1 MGLMG
6 GVFNVLFGGRGNV
19 VRETAEVFRENAEAA
34 SARDAGLQMA
44 AIEAFAAEFAHV
56 RKGWFDRFMDGL
68 NRVPRPALALSTL
81 GLFAAA
87 MISPAWFADRMQG
100 VALVPEPLWWLM
112 GAIVSFYFGARQQV
126 KGQEFQRSIAEV
138 LVRANGF
145 VPSPSKPTATPPIV
159 STGQES
165 DPAPLLADP
174 EPEAPVRDDEPNV
187 PQADTAPVDVS
198 DNAALKDW
206 MERRNGK

>member
-1 MGLMG
+1 MGLIG
-6 GVFNVLFGGRGNV
+6 DVIRVLFGGRGNV

-34 SARDAGLQMA
+34 SARDADLQMTV
-44 AIEAFAAEFAHV
+44 IEAFAAEFAHA
-56 RKGWFDRFMDGL
+56 RRGRFDRFMDAL

-87 MISPAWFADRMQG
+87 MVDPVWFADRMLG
-100 VALVPEPLWWLM
+100 ITLVPEPLWWLM

-138 LVRANGF
+138 LVRANDLRATEDPQEAEPVAAGF
-145 VPSPSKPTATPPIV
+145 
-159 STGQES
+159 
-165 DPAPLLADP
+165 APLGIRQLSATV
-174 EPEAPVRDDEPNV
+174 PVNMDI
-187 PQADTAPVDVS
+187 S

-206 MERRNGK
+206 KAQQDGK

>member
-6 GVFNVLFGGRGNV
+6 GVFNVLFGGRGNM

-34 SARDAGLQMA
+34 SAREVGLQMA
-44 AIEAFAAEFAHV
+44 AIEAFAAEFAHA
-56 RKGWFDRFMDGL
+56 RQGWFDRFMDGL

-87 MISPAWFADRMQG
+87 MIDPVWFGARMQG

-126 KGQEFQRSIAEV
+126 KGQEYQTAITKA
-138 LVRANGF
+138 LVRMNESRVPVYPGTAAPAVVGADDPIPAGTV
-145 VPSPSKPTATPPIV
+145 VPSDDATPLA
-159 STGQES
+159 TGQ
-165 DPAPLLADP
+165 
-174 EPEAPVRDDEPNV
+174 
-187 PQADTAPVDVS
+187 VDVS

-206 MERRNGK
+206 VEHRHGK

>member
-6 GVFNVLFGGRGNV
+6 DVVKVLFGGRGNM

-34 SARDAGLQMA
+34 SAREAGLQVA
-44 AIEAFAAEFAHV
+44 AIEAFAAEFSHA

-87 MISPAWFADRMQG
+87 MVDPVWFADRMQG
-100 VALVPEPLWWLM
+100 VAVVPEPLWWLM

-138 LVRANGF
+138 LAKANGF
-145 VPSPSKPTATPPIV
+145 RVLSDAPTSEQSGPHEVAPTPERSEMPSEDGAFFAT
-159 STGQES
+159 G
-165 DPAPLLADP
+165 
-174 EPEAPVRDDEPNV
+174 R
-187 PQADTAPVDVS
+187 VDAS

-206 MERRNGK
+206 MDRQHGK

>member
-6 GVFNVLFGGRGNV
+6 GVLNVLFGGRGNV

-44 AIEAFAAEFAHV
+44 AIEAFAAEFAHA
-56 RKGWFDRFMDGL
+56 RKGGFDRFMDGL
-68 NRVPRPALALSTL
+68 NRVPRPALALSTV
-81 GLFAAA
+81 GLFGAA
-87 MISPAWFADRMQG
+87 MINPAWFASRMQG

-138 LVRANGF
+138 LMRANRF
-145 VPSPSKPTATPPIV
+145 APSHGQATSSPLAPSTAP
-159 STGQES
+159 SF
-165 DPAPLLADP
+165 DPAPASAGPNPERPARDENADMQ
-174 EPEAPVRDDEPNV
+174 
-187 PQADTAPVDVS
+187 QAETGPVDVS

-206 MERRNGK
+206 VESRNGQ

>member
-1 MGLMG
+1 MG

-34 SARDAGLQMA
+34 SARDAELQMA
-44 AIEAFAAEFAHV
+44 AIEAFAAEFTHA

-87 MISPAWFADRMQG
+87 MVDPIWFAARMQG
-100 VALVPEPLWWLM
+100 VALVPEPMWWLM

-138 LVRANGF
+138 LMRVNELRAASNPVAEQF
-145 VPSPSKPTATPPIV
+145 VMSVPSGGEVDALGNAAFQDWK
-159 STGQES
+159 
-165 DPAPLLADP
+165 D
-174 EPEAPVRDDEPNV
+174 VRD
-187 PQADTAPVDVS
+187 
-198 DNAALKDW
+198 
-206 MERRNGK
+206 GK

>member
-1 MGLMG
+1 MGLIG
-6 GVFNVLFGGRGNV
+6 DVIRVLFGGRGNV

-44 AIEAFAAEFAHV
+44 AIEAFAAEFAHA
-56 RKGWFDRFMDGL
+56 RRGRFDRFMDAL

-87 MISPAWFADRMQG
+87 MVDPVWFADRMLG
-100 VALVPEPLWWLM
+100 ITLVPEPLWWLM

-138 LVRANGF
+138 LVRANELRASADPQEVEPLAAGF
-145 VPSPSKPTATPPIV
+145 
-159 STGQES
+159 
-165 DPAPLLADP
+165 APLGIRPLSATIP
-174 EPEAPVRDDEPNV
+174 AN
-187 PQADTAPVDVS
+187 VDVS

-206 MERRNGK
+206 KAQQNGK

>member
-44 AIEAFAAEFAHV
+44 AIEAFAAEFAHA

-87 MISPAWFADRMQG
+87 MVDPVWFAARMQG

-138 LVRANGF
+138 LIKANGLR
-145 VPSPSKPTATPPIV
+145 AA
-159 STGQES
+159 S
-165 DPAPLLADP
+165 DDPL
-174 EPEAPVRDDEPNV
+174 EV
-187 PQADTAPVDVS
+187 PQAAVQIPEGAITHAVKEDNVPREVVRGSVDVTG
-198 DNAALKDW
+198 NAALKDW
-206 MERRNGK
+206 MDRRNGK

>member
-1 MGLMG
+1 MGLIG
-6 GVFNVLFGGRGNV
+6 DVIRVLFGGRGNM

-34 SARDAGLQMA
+34 SARDAGLQMT
-44 AIEAFAAEFAHV
+44 AIEAFAAEFAHA
-56 RKGWFDRFMDGL
+56 RRGRFDRFMDAL

-87 MISPAWFADRMQG
+87 MVDPVWFADRMLG
-100 VALVPEPLWWLM
+100 ITLVPEPLWWLM

-138 LVRANGF
+138 LVRANDLRAT
-145 VPSPSKPTATPPIV
+145 VDPSEAASVTV
-159 STGQES
+159 
-165 DPAPLLADP
+165 DFAPLGIGQLSST
-174 EPEAPVRDDEPNV
+174 V
-187 PQADTAPVDVS
+187 PANVDVS

-206 MERRNGK
+206 KAQRNGK